1 MISQSQIEFLQAFGE
16 LNRLSRREPSQRI
29 KLSAYRNL
37 AQSLLRRDEVCGYTL
52 MGLLA
57 CLERDIP
64 AMHEH
69 HKRALEL
76 EESCFSL
83 IYYAVSL
90 EKSCLWSEAIRYG
103 LIALDYDP
111 HNEKIFEA
119 ILKLVP
125 LSGRI
130 TLYQRLLAQWQTANS
145 GVRHPFHLDAEI
157 MLELL
162 SRHELK
168 ERDLKEMLDAL
179 GAALS
184 ESNLVLDNF
193 RYEIVTRRRQ
203 KPFLHFRFIVPDG
216 VAAAHYEDVVDTHLA
231 RTFYHPRLTDAFS
244 FSFENAAV
252 YELYASMEQELA
264 LVGDELRVPNPEKLQ
279 LIEGLVAGVAL

>member
-1 MISQSQIEFLQAFGE
+1 
-16 LNRLSRREPSQRI
+16 
-29 KLSAYRNL
+29 
-37 AQSLLRRDEVCGYTL
+37 LRRDEVCGYTL
-52 MGLLA
+52 LGLLA

-76 EESCFSL
+76 EECCFSL

-119 ILKLVP
+119 LLKLVP

-145 GVRHPFHLDAEI
+145 GVPHSSHLDAAI
-157 MLELL
+157 ILELL

-168 ERDLKEMLDAL
+168 ERDLKGLLDAV

-203 KPFLHFRFIVPDG
+203 APFLHFRFIVPDDLPAG
-216 VAAAHYEDVVDTHLA
+216 YYEDLVDGHLA

-252 YELYASMEQELA
+252 YELFASMEEELA
-264 LVGDELRVPNPEKLQ
+264 QAGEELRTPDPEKLKI
-279 LIEGLVAGVAL
+279 IEELVAGVVL